1 MSATVIGVLRRF
13 LPDYLRGRPALG
25 KAQGRA
31 IWAITHCRT
40 AVMGGNLDACEPGC
54 TREFHFHSC
63 NHRSCP
69 QCGRQHTAEWVAR
82 ELGRRVGAPY
92 FMVTFTLPKELRGLF
107 FSSAAKEIYNVLFAA
122 AAAALSG
129 TLADPRWLG
138 AVTSGNIAIL
148 HTWNQRQ
155 HFHPHLHCIVP
166 GAGLDAHGRVVTVK
180 NANFL
185 VPQPVLRRAFR
196 AAFRERLA
204 AVEAEHGPL
213 DMDMDPS
220 VWEKDW
226 GVHLQAFG
234 DGTRAIQYLGAYVC
248 RGPIGDSRIIG
259 MDNGQVSF
267 RWKDRAKGG
276 APRVDTISGVEFV
289 ARYLRHVLPKGMR
302 AVRQHGFCH
311 PAAKAKREKIAFLT
325 GRPLLIGA
333 AALPPPKPE
342 RPPKLCPCCGGQLLL
357 VRRIEA
363 PWEAARQRKRARA
376 RPPPVPP
383 CQHLTT

>member
-1 MSATVIGVLRRF
+1 M
-13 LPDYLRGRPALG
+13 
-25 KAQGRA
+25 
-31 IWAITHCRT
+31 
-40 AVMGGNLDACEPGC
+40 E
-54 TREFHFHSC
+54 
-63 NHRSCP
+63 
-69 QCGRQHTAEWVAR
+69 R

-92 FMVTFTLPKELRGLF
+92 FMVTFTLPEQLRGLF
-107 FSSAAKEIYNVLFAA
+107 FSGAAKEIYDVLFAA

-138 AVTSGNIAIL
+138 AVTNGLTAIL

-155 HFHPHLHCIVP
+155 HFHPHLHYIVP
-166 GAGLDAHGRVVTVK
+166 GAGLDVYGRVVTVK

-204 AVEAEHGPL
+204 AVEAEHGQL
-213 DMDMDPS
+213 DIDPC

-259 MDNGQVSF
+259 MDHGQVSF

-302 AVRQHGFCH
+302 AVRQYGFCH
-311 PAAKAKREKIAFLT
+311 PAAKEKREKIAFLT

-333 AALPPPKPE
+333 AALPPPKPA
-342 RPPKLCPCCGGQLLL
+342 RPPKTCPCCGGPLLF
-357 VRRIEA
+357 VRKIEA
-363 PWEAARQRKRARA
+363 PWEAARERKRARA
-376 RPPPVPP
+376 RLPPVPKCRHP
-383 CQHLTT
+383 TP

>member
-1 MSATVIGVLRRF
+1 MGTTVIEVLRRF
-13 LPDYLRGRPALG
+13 LPDFLRGRPALNR
-25 KAQGRA
+25 AQGRA

-40 AVMGGNLDACEPGC
+40 AAMGGHLDACEQGC
-54 TREFHFHSC
+54 TREFHYHSC

-69 QCGRQHTAEWVAR
+69 QCGRQHTAEWVER

-92 FMVTFTLPKELRGLF
+92 FMVTFTLPEQLRGLF
-107 FSSAAKEIYNVLFAA
+107 FSGAAKEIYDVLFAA

-138 AVTSGNIAIL
+138 AVTNGLTAIL

-155 HFHPHLHCIVP
+155 HFHPHLHYIVP
-166 GAGLDAHGRVVTVK
+166 GAGLDVYGRVVTVK

-204 AVEAEHGPL
+204 AVEAEQGPL
-213 DMDMDPS
+213 DIDPS

-259 MDNGQVSF
+259 MDHGQVSF

-302 AVRQHGFCH
+302 AVRQYGFCH
-311 PAAKAKREKIAFLT
+311 PAAKEKREKIVFLT

-333 AALPPPKPE
+333 AALPPPKPA
-342 RPPKLCPCCGGQLLL
+342 RPPKTCPCCGGPLLL
-357 VRRIEA
+357 VRKIEA
-363 PWEAARQRKRARA
+363 PWAAARERKRARA
-376 RPPPVPP
+376 RLPPVPKCRHP
-383 CQHLTT
+383 TP